1 MMEDAAEGDE
11 GDESTSSKVVKD
23 KGPSIGMTMAQADQ
37 LNELWQRVRQFL
49 NGKDDQ
55 GQDVEH

>member
-11 GDESTSSKVVKD
+11 GDESVSSKVNKD

-37 LNELWQRVRQFL
+37 LNELW
-49 NGKDDQ
+49 
-55 GQDVEH
+55 